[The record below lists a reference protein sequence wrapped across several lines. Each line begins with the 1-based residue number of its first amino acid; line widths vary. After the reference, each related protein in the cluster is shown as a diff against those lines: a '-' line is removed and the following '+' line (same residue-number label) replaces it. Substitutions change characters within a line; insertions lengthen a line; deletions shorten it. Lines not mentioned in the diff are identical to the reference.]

1 MAHQTKIPQA
11 PTGVPLVETQDHGC
25 FDFLTN
31 KGEKK
36 TKDVVMTDPKE
47 EKHTLMDELR
57 RTHSQSSCSS
67 DEEGGE
73 RKKKKGL
80 KEEIK
85 DILSGKKEGEDN
97 VPIQEGNAAVEQ
109 PEEKKG
115 FLEKVI
121 EKLPGQHKNG
131 DVETPPA
138 TEHELGC
145 ENNQK
150 KGIIDKIKEKLP
162 GHHKKNENEVK
173 N

>member
-1 MAHQTKIPQA
+1 
-11 PTGVPLVETQDHGC
+11 
-25 FDFLTN
+25 
-31 KGEKK
+31 
-36 TKDVVMTDPKE
+36 MTDPKE

-85 DILSGKKEGEDN
+85 DILSSKKEGEDI

-109 PEEKKG
+109 PEEEKG

-138 TEHELGC
+138 ATEHEPGC
-145 ENNQK
+145 ENNEK
-150 KGIIDKIKEKLP
+150 KGIIDKEKLP
-162 GHHKKNENEVK
+162 GHHKKSENEVK